1 MTRTTNII
9 RPRERGCAF
18 LGVESELEKT
28 WGSRSGIHTSQQ
40 NDTETHNEEK
50 SLVLILMNF
59 AKERLKAS
67 AGRCVSVYI
76 VDMLYLHGGDK
87 ERNENKQ
94 TIIIEAE

>member
-1 MTRTTNII
+1 MLSA
-9 RPRERGCAF
+9 RGR
-18 LGVESELEKT
+18 GVVRSWEWRVGLIKLEDRGQAYYT
-28 WGSRSGIHTSQQ
+28 SRK
-40 NDTETHNEEK
+40 NDSETHNEEK
-50 SLVLILMNF
+50 SLFLILMNF